1 MLKLL
6 PLRSALRFPSLEF
19 GCDSI
24 RPAFQQSVNSLGIRM
39 SESTQLVVL
48 VKPEYVNTVIITDQ
62 NVLPV
67 SCERISAMRRLGTIF
82 RSEVVAAVER
92 VAKAQRLAGP
102 FHRG

>member
-1 MLKLL
+1 
-6 PLRSALRFPSLEF
+6 
-19 GCDSI
+19 
-24 RPAFQQSVNSLGIRM
+24 M

-62 NVLPV
+62 NVP
-67 SCERISAMRRLGTIF
+67 SSERIPAMRRGLGTIF

>member
-1 MLKLL
+1 
-6 PLRSALRFPSLEF
+6 
-19 GCDSI
+19 
-24 RPAFQQSVNSLGIRM
+24 M

-48 VKPEYVNTVIITDQ
+48 VKPEYVNTVIITCTDQ

-67 SCERISAMRRLGTIF
+67 SSERISAMRRRLGTIF
-82 RSEVVAAVER
+82 SIEVVAAVER

>member
-1 MLKLL
+1 
-6 PLRSALRFPSLEF
+6 
-19 GCDSI
+19 
-24 RPAFQQSVNSLGIRM
+24 M

-48 VKPEYVNTVIITDQ
+48 VKPEYVNTVITDQ
-62 NVLPV
+62 NVL
-67 SCERISAMRRLGTIF
+67 SSERIPAMRRRLGTIF